1 MPGGA
6 QGRVD
11 RVRKSEGLWPYLAK
25 KLDCRIFVNVVDDTN
40 EKVKD
45 WLKRICQRG
54 IEDKHEAW
62 TNRQAIR
69 HVAYARRGEWPG
81 VHSVRYGVV

>member
-25 KLDCRIFVNVVDDTN
+25 KLDCRIFIN
-40 EKVKD
+40 EVEDGKESGLKTDMSAWDGRTDKRSGMPRGIVKD
-45 WLKRICQRG
+45 LVQK
-54 IEDKHEAW
+54 
-62 TNRQAIR
+62 T
-69 HVAYARRGEWPG
+69 
-81 VHSVRYGVV
+81 S